1 MRTLPK
7 KSVMFVPGFGQLLW
21 AMECPFLNRSWQ
33 RDETNIRKGLKAFA
47 DYPYPVQVRNN
58 DLNLNPLTPLS
69 PPLPLS
75 CPSILFPLST
85 SPLSLSPSLLL
96 QVCIFC
102 EGTRFTDE
110 KFKESVE
117 YAKRNGI
124 QPLRHHLLP
133 RTKGYAILADSLRN
147 DGMCV

>member
-47 DYPYPVQVRNN
+47 DYPYPVQVRND
-58 DLNLNPLTPLS
+58 DLNLNSLTPLS
-69 PPLPLS
+69 P
-75 CPSILFPLST
+75 
-85 SPLSLSPSLLL
+85 PLSLSPSLLL